1 MSKRI
6 VICLVSL
13 ALSFA
18 CLSSHAGPEVQEE
31 DQAVSA
37 SEASSGNQLLL
48 EQRQQIEDLQQELS
62 GLQEKL
68 EVQEHE
74 QGKEIQGRVEPPAS
88 SDAKVEPENNATIS
102 APEKRLAPWVMVSPK
117 PEPLQQTKTATLPQA
132 AIDGFITLDVHGSHA
147 YKVAFS
153 LLMEGRY
160 KQAVIAYGLLL
171 QRYPESKYIDQGHF
185 WLGEANYLLGNY
197 SAALGQFQIVANKY
211 PRSIKKPVTDLKIG
225 LINYEA
231 KNWALARSSL
241 QRVVE
246 NHPHTVVAQKAKLKL
261 QSMEKQQR

>member
-13 ALSFA
+13 TLSFV
-18 CLSSHAGPEVQEE
+18 CLSGCAGPGAQAE

-37 SEASSGNQLLL
+37 SAASSGNQLLL
-48 EQRQQIEDLQQELS
+48 EQRQQIEDLQQELF

-74 QGKEIQGRVEPPAS
+74 QGKGIKGGVEPPTS
-88 SDAKVEPENNATIS
+88 PDAQVKPENNGIIS
-102 APEKRLAPWVMVSPK
+102 TPEKRLAPWVVVEPK
-117 PEPLQQTKTATLPQA
+117 PETLQQAKTATLPQA
-132 AIDGFITLDVHGSHA
+132 AIARVIAPDVHGSHA
-147 YKVAFS
+147 YKAAFS
-153 LLMEGRY
+153 LLMEGQYR
-160 KQAVIAYGLLL
+160 QAVIAYGSLL
-171 QRYPESKYIDQGHF
+171 QRYPESKYMDQGHF

-197 SAALGQFQIVANKY
+197 SVALKQFQIVANKY
-211 PRSIKKPVTDLKIG
+211 PRSIKKPVADLKIG
-225 LINYEA
+225 LIHYET

-246 NHPHTVVAQKAKLKL
+246 NHTRTVVAQKAKVKL
-261 QSMEKQQR
+261 RSMKK